1 MMAGVHPGLPRIGK
15 SGHDGAGRPRLE
27 PVKCS
32 GAAKAKRRRHHR
44 QARFCP
50 LSCDLLF
57 RAKDLFMAAT
67 VSIFPCRGKD
77 EEGVSTPGFDRAGL
91 QSERPK
97 GACPPKNGRT
107 VSDCG
112 AYGIAEHRRAYGRAE
127 KVRTWLRAAA
137 RPPAPGSRRAATRP
151 HSGARVSGAQGSTRR
166 IAGRRK
172 SDLRSWSEN
181 SHLLRPD
188 PHRFFS
194 NANAKSSE

>member
-1 MMAGVHPGLPRIGK
+1 MMGRA
-15 SGHDGAGRPRLE
+15 SAFGAGEVFRGSKSKAP
-27 PVKCS
+27 PAS
-32 GAAKAKRRRHHR
+32 PAGALL
-44 QARFCP
+44 P

-137 RPPAPGSRRAATRP
+137 HPGSRRAATRP
-151 HSGARVSGAQGSTRR
+151 HSGARVSGAQGSTAQGSTAQGSAAQGSTRR
-166 IAGRRK
+166 SPGDGR
-172 SDLRSWSEN
+172 
-181 SHLLRPD
+181 
-188 PHRFFS
+188 
-194 NANAKSSE
+194 

>member
-1 MMAGVHPGLPRIGK
+1 MWRASAFRAGEVFRGSKSKAPPASPAGALLP
-15 SGHDGAGRPRLE
+15 
-27 PVKCS
+27 PVL
-32 GAAKAKRRRHHR
+32 
-44 QARFCP
+44 RFVIP
-50 LSCDLLF
+50 

-77 EEGVSTPGFDRAGL
+77 KEGVSTPGFDRAGL

-166 IAGRRK
+166 SPGDGR
-172 SDLRSWSEN
+172 
-181 SHLLRPD
+181 
-188 PHRFFS
+188 
-194 NANAKSSE
+194 

>member
-1 MMAGVHPGLPRIGK
+1 M
-15 SGHDGAGRPRLE
+15 E

-137 RPPAPGSRRAATRP
+137 RPPAPGSLRAATRP
-151 HSGARVSGAQGSTRR
+151 CSGARVSGAQGSTAQGSTRR
-166 IAGRRK
+166 SQGDGR
-172 SDLRSWSEN
+172 
-181 SHLLRPD
+181 
-188 PHRFFS
+188 
-194 NANAKSSE
+194 